1 MCANRWGLG
10 VSGVPGGGAVLPVL
24 PALLMQLRKLLHQAG
39 AKSPPVWGLGTPA
52 VLLQVVLAD
61 MFVVL
66 VVVLGKVIMSA
77 GLWVLGLLLDSLTTV
92 TGPRLLLST
101 DLPTGL
107 LVTLVDGITISL
119 F

>member
-1 MCANRWGLG
+1 M
-10 VSGVPGGGAVLPVL
+10 SGVPGGGAVLPVL

-39 AKSPPVWGLGTPA
+39 AKPPPVWGLGVPG

-61 MFVVL
+61 VFVVL
-66 VVVLGKVIMSA
+66 VVVLGEVIMSA
-77 GLWVLGLLLDSLTTV
+77 ELWVLRVLLDSLTTV
-92 TGPRLLLST
+92 AGARLRLST

-107 LVTLVDGITISL
+107 LVTLVDGIAISL